1 MVFGAD
7 DLDSRNW
14 VIDFGGF
21 KALRTRLEAMFDHK
35 TIIAQDDPELD
46 LFLIMESKGVMDLT
60 IMRSVGCEAFAES
73 IFDMTRLWLKES
85 TRPDVRLLSVEV
97 REHASNAAKV
107 VAE

>member
-35 TIIAQDDPELD
+35 TLVASDDPALD
-46 LFLIMESKGVMDLT
+46 LFLEMERRQAMDLT
-60 IMRSVGCEAFAES
+60 ILPKVGCEAFAET
-73 IFDMTRLWLKES
+73 IFITTKLWLKECA
-85 TRPDVRLLSVEV
+85 RPDVRLLSVEV
-97 REHASNAAKV
+97 REHESNAARV